1 MFGQTGT
8 GIKTKSPFAMTF
20 ICTNTNESYS
30 YIPTLEAYE
39 YGCYESYS
47 SYFAKGT
54 AEAVAAKYQ
63 ELLQGLQ

>member
-1 MFGQTGT
+1 MFGDT
-8 GIKTKSPFAMTF
+8 GIGIKENSPFPVTF
-20 ICTNTNESYS
+20 ICTTTNESYS

-54 AEAVAAKYQ
+54 AEAVAGKYQ
-63 ELLQGLQ
+63 QMLKGLQ